1 MINNTLF
8 RPSVLRESRKNFN
21 PEGFDLAAAIKAR
34 KAAED
39 APPSAEEQA
48 QQDVLLSAS
57 ELAAFSG
64 YPAVELIPGA
74 SREAVDAVIY
84 AAYKQVFGNAH
95 LMDSERSP
103 LADSQL
109 RSGQITVMEFVRQ
122 LAKSD
127 RYRTL
132 FFESCTNLRS
142 VELNFKHLL
151 GRAPKNSEEVS
162 YHIQLLSEKGFAA

>member
-34 KAAED
+34 KAAEA
-39 APPSAEEQA
+39 APPS
-48 QQDVLLSAS
+48 
-57 ELAAFSG
+57 
-64 YPAVELIPGA
+64 PPIVEFIPGA
-74 SREAVDAVIY
+74 SPLEADAVIR

-103 LADSQL
+103 QAESQL
-109 RSGQITVMEFVRQ
+109 RSGRITVLEFIRC

-132 FFESCTNLRS
+132 FFESCSNVRT

-151 GRAPKNSEEVS
+151 GRAPANAEELSQHLSLLIERGFEAEIDS
-162 YHIQLLSEKGFAA
+162 YLDSDEY